1 MDMKWVILLLFV
13 INYPYLHLAV
23 ETDYAFAKLST
34 TWINNDFIAR
44 GRTNFADVQAISDS
58 TFVTTV
64 LPQVLWT
71 ANRANPVKENA
82 TLQFTKEGDLVLTDA
97 NGTFV
102 WSSNTSNSSITINQ
116 MNVSGNGTLQ
126 LVNLDEFNSYSDIV
140 WQSWDLP
147 ADTWLPG
154 QILQSGLHKLTSS
167 ISISNLAPGSFFLS
181 IEKDNLYAFIDS
193 NPPQMYHQIFQQGS
207 ETKQFKT
214 GSLKILTSVDE
225 ISINFESDTEDF
237 QYLRLDPDGHLR
249 VYQWI
254 QGSVSIVD
262 DILTDNLGNCSYPT
276 VCGNY
281 GICSNGGSCSC
292 PVGKDGDNRYFTK
305 LNSSLG
311 CMEADQL
318 SCRSSHLH
326 SLIELDEVSYFSFIP
341 ALSSTDIESCKR
353 ACLKNCSCKAAL
365 FRYHFSNSSG
375 NCSLPSQIFSLMGT
389 PQGLF
394 SYNSTA
400 FIKVQR
406 SLVAQ
411 RPPSSAPS
419 PPFIAPSPNDSMPEP
434 PRKKS
439 RIIMIIL
446 ISVLVSTTMA
456 VFLIRLC
463 IRYIK
468 QSSTEERSENNVD
481 RDWENSLLQV
491 TNLPKR
497 FTYQDLKSATENF
510 NKKLGGGGFGS
521 VFEGSLS
528 DGTKVAVK
536 RLDRFGQ
543 GRKEF
548 LAEVKTIGSI
558 HHVNLVRLVG
568 FCAENSHKL
577 LVYEHMSNGS
587 LDKWIFNR
595 NPENTLEWKIR
606 KNIILNIAKGLSYL
620 HEECKMRIAHLDIK
634 PQNILLDDKFD
645 AKLSDFGLARLI
657 DRNQSHVI
665 TQMRGT
671 RGYMAPEWLSRKIT
685 EKVDVYSF
693 GVVILEIICGR
704 KNLDL
709 TQPEEDDYLLL
720 PIVKQKAEQNQLI
733 DLVDKCTNMQQC
745 IEEAVEMIRIAI
757 WCLHNDPTK
766 RPSMSIVVKVLEGVK
781 TMEPVSDYGF
791 LTSTVVEAP
800 AEVVVIHSEPQSA
813 SILSGP
819 R

>member
-1 MDMKWVILLLFV
+1 MATVSTQSNTFSSCLIDVSFDMDEALTLPPNFGHQISESHFLVADMPTVVSDDVCSVCMEGFQSGVGGKRVPCGHVYHAETQAMDMKWVILLLFV

-44 GRTNFADVQAISDS
+44 GRTNFADGSIIRPVLLNNSNPSNFPAIGCGFYGNRTTDSFFFVVFAVQAISDS

-167 ISISNLAPGSFFLS
+167 ISISNLAP
-181 IEKDNLYAFIDS
+181 
-193 NPPQMYHQIFQQGS
+193 GS

-468 QSSTEERSENNVD
+468 QRSTEERSENNVD
-481 RDWENSLLQV
+481 RDWENSLL
-491 TNLPKR
+491 
-497 FTYQDLKSATENF
+497 
-510 NKKLGGGGFGS
+510 
-521 VFEGSLS
+521 
-528 DGTKVAVK
+528 
-536 RLDRFGQ
+536 
-543 GRKEF
+543 
-548 LAEVKTIGSI
+548 
-558 HHVNLVRLVG
+558 
-568 FCAENSHKL
+568 
-577 LVYEHMSNGS
+577 
-587 LDKWIFNR
+587 
-595 NPENTLEWKIR
+595 
-606 KNIILNIAKGLSYL
+606 
-620 HEECKMRIAHLDIK
+620 
-634 PQNILLDDKFD
+634 
-645 AKLSDFGLARLI
+645 
-657 DRNQSHVI
+657 
-665 TQMRGT
+665 
-671 RGYMAPEWLSRKIT
+671 
-685 EKVDVYSF
+685 
-693 GVVILEIICGR
+693 
-704 KNLDL
+704 
-709 TQPEEDDYLLL
+709 QPEEDDYLLL

-733 DLVDKCTNMQQC
+733 DLVEKCTNMQQC

-781 TMEPVSDYGF
+781 TMETVSDYGF